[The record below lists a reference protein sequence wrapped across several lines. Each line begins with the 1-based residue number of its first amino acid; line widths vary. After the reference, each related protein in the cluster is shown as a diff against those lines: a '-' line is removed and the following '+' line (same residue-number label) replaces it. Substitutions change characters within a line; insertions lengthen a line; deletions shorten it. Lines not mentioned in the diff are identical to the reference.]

1 MRKVTLVFAAVLGCG
16 AAAAWAQQQTPL
28 QSPLQPSLQ
37 SPAPPSPEARWSF
50 KRVDDGFVRLDNTTG
65 QVAHCTPRSTGWAC
79 QAVAENRAALEK
91 QVVQLQTEV
100 ASLKREIAALRAA
113 RPSPDQGSGV
123 SLRMP
128 TQQDVARARDYLA
141 DSWRRLVEMIMQF
154 QHDVLRDG

>member
-1 MRKVTLVFAAVLGCG
+1 LRKVTLVLAAVLGCG
-16 AAAAWAQQQTPL
+16 VAAAGAQEQAPV

-37 SPAPPSPEARWSF
+37 SPAPSSPEARWSF

-65 QVAHCTPRSTGWAC
+65 QVAHCTPRNADWTC

-91 QVVQLQTEV
+91 QVVHLQAQV
-100 ASLKREIAALRAA
+100 ASLKKEITALRAA
-113 RPSPDQGSGV
+113 RPSLDQESGV

-128 TQQDVARARDYLA
+128 THQDIAHARDYLA
-141 DSWRRLVEMIMQF
+141 DSWRRLVQMIKQF